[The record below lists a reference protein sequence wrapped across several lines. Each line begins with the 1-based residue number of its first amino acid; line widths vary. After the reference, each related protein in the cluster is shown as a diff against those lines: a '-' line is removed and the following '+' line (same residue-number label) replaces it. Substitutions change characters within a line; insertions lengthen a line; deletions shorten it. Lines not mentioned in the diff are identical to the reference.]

1 MALILTGPNSR
12 LQPAVSLETYS
23 HPPPPLLILCE
34 LENGTVCDKAWEMAL
49 HSYQLL
55 ISDQL
60 VHT

>member
-34 LENGTVCDKAWEMAL
+34 LENGTVCEQSLGNGSALIEMEFA
-49 HSYQLL
+49 Y
-55 ISDQL
+55 
-60 VHT
+60 